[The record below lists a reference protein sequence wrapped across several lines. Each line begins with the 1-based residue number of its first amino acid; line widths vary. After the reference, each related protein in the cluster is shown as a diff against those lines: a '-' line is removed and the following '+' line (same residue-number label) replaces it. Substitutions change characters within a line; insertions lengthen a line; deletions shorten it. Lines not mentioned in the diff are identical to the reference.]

1 MAKKSVKTDI
11 AKKPKALSNRELQ
24 FALIENFVGMQKV
37 LTNLTYK
44 FDTLSN
50 NISRLLQLFEI
61 SAKTFIRKQEDG
73 VGDDKDLIRKLDT
86 LLDQNQTIAK
96 GLTLIEEKIRH
107 KAYPSEE
114 ISQIL
119 GHGAAERPRPRPLP
133 KV

>member
-1 MAKKSVKTDI
+1 MAKKSVNGDT

-44 FDTLSN
+44 FDALSN
-50 NISRLLQLFEI
+50 NISRLLELFEI

-73 VGDDKDLIRKLDT
+73 VGDDKSLIRKLDT

-107 KAYPSEE
+107 KAYPAEE

-119 GHGAAERPRPRPLP
+119 GGTTERPRPRPFP